1 VRVEG
6 HRIGKGQGL
15 SDLEY
20 GMMVSAGLVNN
31 STVVMTVVHDCQV
44 IDLSDDLFHPHNVP
58 VDYIVTPTRVIS
70 CGDHGN
76 LRPPGILWSLLGP
89 NDLDRIPVLRRLRYR
104 EWKSGK
110 NVRLSGEES
119 DPDDLED
126 VILPEPDIS
135 RHGDFRKP
143 KPKPSG
149 NRDRNF
155 EKPSREKLTA
165 GGQQEVTDGNGE
177 DGEKESSTK
186 MTADQRKTR
195 RFASVLIVISSA
207 MFTRLVDTIVNTT
220 NNTLAKSI
228 ASACVT
234 ILFKL

>member
-1 VRVEG
+1 MHVEG
-6 HRIGKGQGL
+6 QRIGKGQGL

-31 STVVMTVVHDCQV
+31 STIVMTVVHDCQV
-44 IDLSDDLFHPHNVP
+44 IDLSDNLFHPHDVP

-76 LRPPGILWSLLGP
+76 LRPPGIIWSLLGP
-89 NDLDRIPVLRRLRYR
+89 NDLDRIPVLRRIRYR

-110 NVRLSGEES
+110 NVCLSGEES
-119 DPDDLED
+119 DPGDLED
-126 VILPEPDIS
+126 VILPEPHIS
-135 RHGDFRKP
+135 RHGDFR

-165 GGQQEVTDGNGE
+165 GGQQEVTDGNSE

-186 MTADQRKTR
+186 VTAGQRKTG
-195 RFASVLIVISSA
+195 RFAAVLIVISSG
-207 MFTRLVDTIVNTT
+207 MLN
-220 NNTLAKSI
+220 K
-228 ASACVT
+228 
-234 ILFKL
+234 